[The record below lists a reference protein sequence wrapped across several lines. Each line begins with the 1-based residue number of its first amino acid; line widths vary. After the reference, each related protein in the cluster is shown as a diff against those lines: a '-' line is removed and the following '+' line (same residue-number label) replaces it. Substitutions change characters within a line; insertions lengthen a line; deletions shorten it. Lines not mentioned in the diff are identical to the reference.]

1 MRPFL
6 ERPVANPSSQHG
18 PGRAARAAVETA
30 REQVAALV
38 GADPAQ
44 VIFTSGGT
52 EADNLAIKG
61 TVLLREPGA
70 RHLVVSAVE
79 HHAVLDA
86 AEWAVVD
93 AGATVALAPVDGLGR
108 LDLGRLG
115 LVALASHKLGG
126 PTGVGAL
133 VTRAGLPLRPLVHGG
148 GQERGMR
155 SGTLPVA
162 AVVGFGAA
170 AALALAEREAG
181 AGSLLRLRQR
191 LLDGL
196 RAVEPDLEVNGDL
209 SGGLPGLLSVRLP
222 GRRSEDVLLL
232 LDRDEVACSAGSAC
246 ASGAVGASHVLL
258 AMGRTPAEARETIR
272 LSLGHGSSEADVD
285 AAVDAFRHALAVL
298 DAGSAARPLQPQPAS
313 AGGAP

>member
-115 LVALASHKLGG
+115 ELLEPGRTALAAVMAANNEVGTLQPVAAAAERAHAAGAVVLCDAVQAARHPGVDMATGGLDLVALASHKLGG

-170 AALALAEREAG
+170 AACRGCCRCACPAAAARTCCCCSTATRSP
-181 AGSLLRLRQR
+181 AR
-191 LLDGL
+191 
-196 RAVEPDLEVNGDL
+196 
-209 SGGLPGLLSVRLP
+209 P
-222 GRRSEDVLLL
+222 GRPAPAARS
-232 LDRDEVACSAGSAC
+232 AP
-246 ASGAVGASHVLL
+246 
-258 AMGRTPAEARETIR
+258 RTCCWRW
-272 LSLGHGSSEADVD
+272 
-285 AAVDAFRHALAVL
+285 
-298 DAGSAARPLQPQPAS
+298 AARPLRRARRS
-313 AGGAP
+313 G

>member
-70 RHLVVSAVE
+70 RHLVV
-79 HHAVLDA
+79 
-86 AEWAVVD
+86 
-93 AGATVALAPVDGLGR
+93 
-108 LDLGRLG
+108 
-115 LVALASHKLGG
+115 LASHKLGG

-246 ASGAVGASHVLL
+246 A
-258 AMGRTPAEARETIR
+258 
-272 LSLGHGSSEADVD
+272 
-285 AAVDAFRHALAVL
+285 
-298 DAGSAARPLQPQPAS
+298 
-313 AGGAP
+313 